1 MSGHDDGESETLVEG
16 GEMMQNHS
24 VDRAKIHIINL
35 MESKKKWCVCG
46 NRICVFGVYGNGA
59 LSQSNRKLFTIMLF
73 THSHT
78 FGGINGCRTEKWI
91 CFS

>member
-1 MSGHDDGESETLVEG
+1 
-16 GEMMQNHS
+16 MM
-24 VDRAKIHIINL
+24 
-35 MESKKKWCVCG
+35 CVCG

-78 FGGINGCRTEKWI
+78 FFWGNKWVSDRKVNMFLLI
-91 CFS
+91 LRRYWMRFF